1 MYMLGEKQELTVTR
15 IEPVG
20 AYLGDHYD
28 SRAQDVLL
36 PKKWVPEGMDI
47 GDKIEV
53 FVYKDSEDRP
63 IATTMEP
70 KITLGGV
77 AVLTVVD
84 VTKIGAFL
92 DWGLEKD
99 LLLPFHE
106 QSVRVRKGDECL
118 VTLYLDKSERFCA
131 SMTKVYHA
139 LATDSPYKKD
149 DQVDGFV
156 YEITE
161 DHGVYVAVDDKY
173 TARIAPQ
180 ELRGKIVGAG
190 RSLHTAQT
198 ASAGRSLHTAQT
210 GGAGKADDERELS
223 QSVGL
228 GQRIKAR
235 VARVLPD
242 GKLDLTLQKKIADQM
257 ADDADAVLA
266 IIERRGG
273 SVPFTDKADPA
284 QIMEVF
290 SMSKN
295 AFKRAVGRLLKNE
308 KIEIGDNAISLT
320 SKNT

>member
-1 MYMLGEKQELTVTR
+1 MYMLGEKQVLTVTR

-20 AYLGDHYD
+20 AYLGDHYE

-36 PKKWVPEGMDI
+36 PKKWVPEDCGI

-63 IATTMEP
+63 VATTMEP

-180 ELRGKIVGAG
+180 ELRGE
-190 RSLHTAQT
+190 LHA
-198 ASAGRSLHTAQT
+198 
-210 GGAGKADDERELS
+210 
-223 QSVGL
+223 
-228 GQRIKAR
+228 GQRIRAR
-235 VARVLPD
+235 VARVLAD

-257 ADDADAVLA
+257 ADDAETVLA
-266 IIERRGG
+266 ILERRGG

-295 AFKRAVGRLLKNE
+295 AFKRAVGRLLKE
-308 KIEIGDNAISLT
+308 GRIEFSEDGISLR
-320 SKNT
+320 KE

>member
-1 MYMLGEKQELTVTR
+1 MYVLGKKQTLTVTR
-15 IEPVG
+15 IEEIGV
-20 AYLGDHYD
+20 YLGDHYD
-28 SRAQDVLL
+28 SRAQDILL
-36 PKKWVPEGMDI
+36 PKKWVPEGAQV

-70 KITLGGV
+70 ALTAGGA

-106 QSVRVRKGDECL
+106 QSVRVKKGDECL
-118 VTLYLDKSERFCA
+118 VTLYVDKSERLCA

-139 LATDSPYKKD
+139 LASDAPYERGD
-149 DQVDGFV
+149 TVDGFV
-156 YEITE
+156 YEISD

-180 ELRGKIVGAG
+180 ELRAQGQRLAVG
-190 RSLHTAQT
+190 T
-198 ASAGRSLHTAQT
+198 
-210 GGAGKADDERELS
+210 
-223 QSVGL
+223 
-228 GQRIKAR
+228 RIKAR

-242 GKLDLTLQKKIADQM
+242 GKLDLSLQKKVAEQM
-257 ADDADAVLA
+257 VDDAASVLA
-266 IIERRGG
+266 VIESRGG

-290 SMSKN
+290 AMSKN
-295 AFKRAVGRLLKNE
+295 AFKRAVGRLLKE
-308 KIEIGDNAISLT
+308 GAIEIAEDGIRVL
-320 SKNT
+320 K